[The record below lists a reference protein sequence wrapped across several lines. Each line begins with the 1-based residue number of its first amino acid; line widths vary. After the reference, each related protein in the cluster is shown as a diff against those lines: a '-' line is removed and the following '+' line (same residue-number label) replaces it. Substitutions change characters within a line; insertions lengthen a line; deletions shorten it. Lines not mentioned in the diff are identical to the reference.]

1 MSYLDQPIK
10 EKLKT
15 KLAKLL
21 APGEEIILATGIGR
35 RYIQAKLIGSV
46 LTIPLVI
53 GIVGL
58 FKVLYLV
65 NAISY
70 LLTNRRVIIKKGIYS
85 IKLVSIPYDKIT
97 HIAIYQTAMERY
109 GLNSGKVSIFTAG
122 YDQREIILEH
132 VESPIEFKNILEDLM
147 IKERQLYPDR
157 PSFPDEPEEI
167 EISDGDILHPINL
180 K

>member
-1 MSYLDQPIK
+1 
-10 EKLKT
+10 
-15 KLAKLL
+15 
-21 APGEEIILATGIGR
+21 
-35 RYIQAKLIGSV
+35 
-46 LTIPLVI
+46 
-53 GIVGL
+53 
-58 FKVLYLV
+58 
-65 NAISY
+65 
-70 LLTNRRVIIKKGIYS
+70 
-85 IKLVSIPYDKIT
+85 
-97 HIAIYQTAMERY
+97 MERY